1 VATRNPDDYII
12 EAGPMGAIGEAGSL
26 MFRVSRNC
34 PWNRC
39 LFCPAYKDRPFS
51 RRSVKEL
58 MGEINAI
65 KRISELI
72 KSTSF
77 KIGLSGYVSHE
88 VLLHV
93 IRENP
98 DIYMSQSPYGQT
110 KNRDAMVSLNNVANW
125 MFHGGKRVFL
135 QDANAL
141 AMSPGGLT
149 DVLQYLKENF
159 KSIETITCYARSRTC
174 SRRTEEELEA
184 LNGAGLSWCFIG
196 IESGCDD
203 VLAYMNKGVKRSD
216 HLKGCIT
223 LMAAGIHV
231 AAFIMPGLAGGDE
244 KRSGKHI
251 RETIT
256 LLNEMKP
263 TEIRIR
269 SLAILEASPLYGLYG
284 SGRFKPAT
292 EDQMIDEIRELL
304 EGLDFHCAIE
314 TYQMTNV
321 LFNVKGP
328 LREKREEL
336 VWKIKDYQQ
345 LDSKERAR
353 LRLSR
358 YLHGGYVDFLKRAGR
373 YDSTLDGMITDAMN
387 SLESDSTNALEKVEE
402 TIFAI
407 KSRGVP

>member
-1 VATRNPDDYII
+1 MTARNPDDYII

-58 MGEINAI
+58 MGEINAL
-65 KRISELI
+65 KRISDLI
-72 KSTSF
+72 KTTSF
-77 KIGLSGYVSHE
+77 KMALSGYVSHE

-98 DIYMSQSPYGQT
+98 DIYMSQSTDGQT
-110 KNRDAMVSLNNVANW
+110 TNRDAMVSLNNVANW
-125 MFHGGKRVFL
+125 IFHGGKRVFL
-135 QDANAL
+135 QDANAM
-141 AMSPGGLT
+141 AMPPGGLN
-149 DVLQYLKENF
+149 DVLQYLKDNF

-184 LNGAGLSWCFIG
+184 LNRAGLSWCFIG

-203 VLAYMNKGVKRSD
+203 VLAYMKKGVKRSH
-216 HLKGCIT
+216 HLKGCIN
-223 LMAAGIHV
+223 LMAAGIDV
-231 AAFIMPGLAGGDE
+231 AAFIMPGLAGADE
-244 KRSGKHI
+244 KRSAKHI

-269 SLAILEASPLYGLYG
+269 SLAILEASPLYGLYD
-284 SGRFKPAT
+284 SGRFTPAT
-292 EDQMIDEIRELL
+292 EDQMINEIRELL
-304 EGLDFHCAIE
+304 EGLDFDCTIE

-336 VWKIKDYQQ
+336 IGKIKDYQQ
-345 LDSKERAR
+345 FDPRKRAR
-353 LRLSR
+353 LRLDR
-358 YLHGGYVDFLKRAGR
+358 YLHGGYVDFLRRAGR
-373 YDSTLDGMITDAMN
+373 YDSMLDGMITDAME
-387 SLESDSTNALEKVEE
+387 SLESDSTDAVEKVEG

>member
-1 VATRNPDDYII
+1 MPTRNQNDYII

-65 KRISELI
+65 KRIRELI
-72 KSTSF
+72 RSTSF
-77 KIGLSGYVSHE
+77 KMGLSGYVSHE
-88 VLLHV
+88 VLLNV
-93 IRENP
+93 IRDNP
-98 DIYMSQSPYGQT
+98 DVYMSKSPNGQT
-110 KNRDAMVSLNNVANW
+110 ANREAMVSLNNVANW

-135 QDANAL
+135 QDANAM

-174 SRRTEEELEA
+174 SRRKEEELEA
-184 LNGAGLSWCFIG
+184 LNQAGLSWCFIG

-203 VLAYMNKGVKRSD
+203 VLAYMNKGVKRSN
-216 HLKGCIT
+216 HLRGCVN
-223 LMAAGIHV
+223 LMSAGIRV

-244 KRSGKHI
+244 KMSAKHI
-251 RETIT
+251 RETVA

-292 EDQMIDEIRELL
+292 EDQMINEIRELI
-304 EGLDFHCAIE
+304 EGLDFDCTIE

-336 VWKIKDYQQ
+336 IRKIKDYQD
-345 LDSKERAR
+345 LDPKERGR

-358 YLHGGYVDFLKRAGR
+358 YLHDGYVDFLRRAGR

-387 SLESDSTNALEKVEE
+387 SLESDSNKAIEKVEE